1 MHQHGPLQ
9 CFLLISRL
17 WNCVK
22 SLWLSGGNKNMACD
36 VSTVELLWL
45 DDWNTGES
53 PKKIA
58 QLILHEN
65 LPTEKLGHEL

>member
-1 MHQHGPLQ
+1 MHQHGPLK

-22 SLWLSGGNKNMACD
+22 SLWLSGDNKNMACD

-53 PKKIA
+53 PKKNCA
-58 QLILHEN
+58 ADS
-65 LPTEKLGHEL
+65 P